1 MTFNCKICFFLLLN
15 FVLFLPLLATSNLT
29 CDLLAGIYILEVL
42 GSHAT
47 LIM

>member
-1 MTFNCKICFFLLLN
+1 MTFNCKICFLLLN
-15 FVLFLPLLATSNLT
+15 FVFFLPLLATSNLT
-29 CDLLAGIYILEVL
+29 CDLQAGIYILEVL